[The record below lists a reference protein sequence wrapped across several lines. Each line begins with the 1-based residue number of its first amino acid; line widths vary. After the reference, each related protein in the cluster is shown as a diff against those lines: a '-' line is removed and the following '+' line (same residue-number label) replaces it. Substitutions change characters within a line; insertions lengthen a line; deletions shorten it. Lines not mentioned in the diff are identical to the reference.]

1 MSSLVEER
9 LLARRHS
16 DRFGRVSNRYPRRV
30 AEAYAGD
37 LGRSIKESDNRVKDT
52 VAAWEKGQGLE
63 VTDWIAVGEQ
73 ERRE

>member
-1 MSSLVEER
+1 
-9 LLARRHS
+9 
-16 DRFGRVSNRYPRRV
+16 VSNRYPRRV